1 MKEVSL
7 LHAPRKVNIEE
18 KPIKT
23 IGLNEITL
31 ETKENPAAEKQKL
44 INLRSKN
51 SSMIDTLKGENQF
64 LKAHCNSLHDEFEIV
79 KVQKLSLTENKK
91 NNVDGA
97 TAKIPEEI
105 LAKEVKLQTDINEL
119 QHRIAEN
126 DKEINKL
133 MNENA
138 EISEKL
144 GLYVMLPET
153 RKPAFQFQSEK
164 VYFYIN
170 NIFIVNIRIK
180 IMKNIDHNQK
190 LIVILADAVDFT
202 VMALKNVAII

>member
-1 MKEVSL
+1 
-7 LHAPRKVNIEE
+7 
-18 KPIKT
+18 
-23 IGLNEITL
+23 
-31 ETKENPAAEKQKL
+31 
-44 INLRSKN
+44 
-51 SSMIDTLKGENQF
+51 
-64 LKAHCNSLHDEFEIV
+64 
-79 KVQKLSLTENKK
+79 LSLTENKK